1 MPVNSH
7 VSIKSGIP
15 LYEIVAL
22 MKVPKAKQNEAFD
35 GLRDVID
42 LIVYEK
48 RVGTVAENIK
58 CFWRIE
64 TIGQRLLDELGAVNE
79 AGRSFLDS
87 RSVGD
92 GEAPFSVLQYMSATR
107 SLLTRVGLVKQ
118 TKRAAKRPKG
128 SVKNRQLRDLV
139 FALVRIA
146 HETGGKL
153 TLGMNMYHLS
163 ERRPNGTLPAIL
175 KIFHLHFPTIIPNA
189 IPYSTLDRERVRALD
204 WLRQE
209 RDGPPAPSQSESKN

>member
-7 VSIKSGIP
+7 VPIKPGIP
-15 LYEIVAL
+15 LDEILAL

-35 GLRDVID
+35 GLRDAID

-58 CFWRIE
+58 SFWRIE
-64 TIGQRLLDELGAVNE
+64 TIGHRLLNELEEINE

-87 RSVGD
+87 RSVDD
-92 GEAPFSVLQYMSATR
+92 GEAPFSVVRYMSATR

-118 TKRAAKRPKG
+118 TKRAAQRPKG

-153 TLGMNMYHLS
+153 TLGMNIS
-163 ERRPNGTLPAIL
+163 ARRPNGTLPAML
-175 KIFHLHFPTIIPNA
+175 KIFHVHFPTIIPNP

-209 RDGPPAPSQSESKN
+209 HDAEPPLHFSESKN